1 MLADK
6 VSEACEYIKSRIT
19 REPAVALVLGSGL
32 GSLAD
37 KLTAPEIIPYSD
49 IPYWPRTTA
58 IGHAGRLVAGRF
70 DNSNTDVVIMQGRVH
85 YYEGYTMS
93 EVTFPTRVLAQ
104 LGVRSILFTNASGA
118 VNPDIATGTIV
129 AIEDHINYMGTN
141 PLIGI
146 NNDEWGPRFPDMTR
160 AYDKKYISLLEKI
173 AADNNITLKKGV
185 YIAFSGPSF
194 ETPSE
199 VRMAGMLGADI
210 VGMST
215 VPEVI
220 VANHMGLRVCGLSC
234 AANLAAGLTDN
245 ILTQEEVLDTMS
257 RTVEKLS
264 ALIEEF
270 VREMDS

>member
-118 VNPDIATGTIV
+118 VNPDIAPGTIV

-199 VRMAGMLGADI
+199 VRMAG
-210 VGMST
+210 
-215 VPEVI
+215 
-220 VANHMGLRVCGLSC
+220 
-234 AANLAAGLTDN
+234 
-245 ILTQEEVLDTMS
+245 
-257 RTVEKLS
+257 
-264 ALIEEF
+264 
-270 VREMDS
+270 